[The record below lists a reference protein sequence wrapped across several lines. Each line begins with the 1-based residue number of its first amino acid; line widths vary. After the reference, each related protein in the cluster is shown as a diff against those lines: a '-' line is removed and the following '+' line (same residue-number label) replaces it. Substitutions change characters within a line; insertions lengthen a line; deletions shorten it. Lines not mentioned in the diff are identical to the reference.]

1 MKRLT
6 IPAVLAVGAL
16 TLLTQAATACPF
28 CSAVSQ
34 TFAQEI
40 EALDAAVIVES
51 VELKEM
57 PGPDEEG
64 ELPKSVFKVT
74 EILKGDQ
81 WATVDKNI
89 ETHYF
94 GERTDGKFLIFGAD
108 APDIL
113 WTSPLRMSD
122 RSVAYL
128 RKVMELP
135 ESGPDRLKF
144 FQGYLE
150 DEDEMLSA
158 DAYDEFAR
166 APYETVIDLEPHMNR
181 EEIIGWIKDT
191 ENVPASRRRLYLT
204 MLGVCGEKEDA
215 KLLETFM
222 HSDSMEDKIG
232 LDAMVACYLT
242 LLGEEGMPTIKELF
256 LDNGDAEYS
265 HTYSAIMALR
275 FHAAETEVLSRP
287 TVLEGLRCILDRED
301 LADLVIPDL
310 ARMEDWDSLPRLVE
324 LFRDAEPGESWARVP
339 IVNFVRACPLEEAD
353 DALDKLR
360 EIDPAAV
367 KRASTFFPFTPKSA
381 KPRGG
386 DVADAKDEAGETSED
401 VNQNTGDDVSNSG
414 VPQEVQN
421 SRTVSAEIALPDI
434 GEDDF
439 PTVDEYADNVR
450 SNPIQPDGSSRLRWP
465 IIAALSLACL
475 IFVSFVLPKRA
486 Y

>member
-1 MKRLT
+1 MKRFY
-6 IPAVLAVGAL
+6 IPAVFVVAL
-16 TLLTQAATACPF
+16 LVKTATACPF

-51 VELKEM
+51 VDLKKM

-74 EILKGDQ
+74 EILKGDK
-81 WATVDKNI
+81 WATVGKDI

-94 GERTDGKFLIFGAD
+94 GERKDGIFLIFGAD

-113 WTSPLRMSD
+113 WTSPLRMSEK
-122 RSVAYL
+122 SVAYL

-135 ESGPDRLKF
+135 ESGPKRLKF

-166 APYETVIDLEPHMNR
+166 ASYEAVVELKPYMKRD
-181 EEIIGWIKDT
+181 EIIGWIKDT
-191 ENVPASRRRLYLT
+191 ENVPAARRRLYLT

-215 KLLETFM
+215 RLLEEFM
-222 HSDSMEDKIG
+222 RSDSTEDKIG

-242 LLGEEGMPTIKELF
+242 LVGEEGMPAIKELF
-256 LDNGDAEYS
+256 LSDDDAEYS

-275 FHAAETEVLSRP
+275 FHAAETEVLSRES
-287 TVLEGLRCILDRED
+287 VLDGLRCILDRTD

-310 ARMEDWDSLPRLVE
+310 ARMEDWDSMPRLLE
-324 LFRDAEPGESWARVP
+324 LFRDAVPGQSWARVP
-339 IVNFVRACPLEEAD
+339 IINFVRACPLAEAD
-353 DALDKLR
+353 DALETLR

-367 KRASTFFPFTPKSA
+367 KRASTFFPFTPKGA
-381 KPRGG
+381 KPRGSEVADSEGSDASMNQVADG
-386 DVADAKDEAGETSED
+386 DVTKH
-401 VNQNTGDDVSNSG
+401 DVS
-414 VPQEVQN
+414 QEVQH
-421 SRTVSAEIALPDI
+421 SRTVSAEIKLPDV
-434 GEDDF
+434 GDDMDF
-439 PTVDEYADNVR
+439 PTVDEYAENVKA
-450 SNPIQPDGSSRLRWP
+450 NPLQTETKGWLRWP
-465 IIAALSLACL
+465 VIAALGLACL
-475 IFVSFVLPKRA
+475 IFASFVLPKRA